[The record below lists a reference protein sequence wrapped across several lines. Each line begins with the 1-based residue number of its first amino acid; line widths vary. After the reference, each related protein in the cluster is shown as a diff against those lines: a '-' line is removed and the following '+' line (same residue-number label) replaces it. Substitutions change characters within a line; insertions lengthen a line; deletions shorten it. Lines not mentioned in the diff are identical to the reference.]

1 MDDPTTARSPTV
13 LDERATTPG
22 EPGTDGLGSEPHL
35 TRHARRPHGVSVTFR
50 YLDRTDAWVPLVLPS
65 ADGRL
70 VSAAQLVHLVVSE
83 ATARGVRSIGTA
95 LELAHPL
102 THDLL
107 GALRRRLGTDL
118 ETVDTRCAGSSVM
131 VTARLLA
138 PRLAHCAPDVV
149 TGRGPDTHDR
159 RPTAVLA
166 R

>member
-1 MDDPTTARSPTV
+1 MTARSPTV
-13 LDERATTPG
+13 LGERATTSVGPRDD
-22 EPGTDGLGSEPHL
+22 EPGSATRA
-35 TRHARRPHGVSVTFR
+35 TRHVRRPHGVSVAFR
-50 YLDRTDAWVPLVLPS
+50 YLDPTDAWVPLVLPS

-107 GALRRRLGTDL
+107 GALQRHLGTDL
-118 ETVDTRCAGSSVM
+118 EAVDTRCAGSSVM

-138 PRLAHCAPDVV
+138 PRLAHAAPDVV
-149 TGRGPDTHDR
+149 TARGSDCDDR
-159 RPTAVLA
+159 WPTTVLA